1 MSDQSGVSYFQVL
14 FESALRDYERKT
26 GITLANHPLAQQLQ
40 TCQSAESVTALLQE
54 QARAL
59 SEFRE
64 SNKIMESLKNVV
76 SVLSK
81 ISATAALGQDFGA
94 VCPRP
99 SIGSSTNLNPFSYSH
114 CDLRM
119 RYTLAS
125 VYYSLYGP
133 HYILRS

>member
-1 MSDQSGVSYFQVL
+1 MSYQPGVSHFQVL
-14 FESALRDYERKT
+14 FESALQDYERQT
-26 GITLANHPLAQQLQ
+26 GITLADHSLAERLQ

-64 SNKIMESLKNVV
+64 SNKLMGSLKNVV

-81 ISATAALGQDFGA
+81 ISATAALGQDFGT

-99 SIGSSTNLNPFSYSH
+99 PIGCS
-114 CDLRM
+114 RM
-119 RYTLAS
+119 LTL
-125 VYYSLYGP
+125 
-133 HYILRS
+133 IL